1 MTCQFKAE
9 IVKDDNMDV
18 FYIPLTID
26 VEKTFG
32 KKRFKAKI
40 WYNDILY
47 RGLIAKYA
55 GGYFLMINKT
65 IRAQLNKK
73 EGDIVNVKIEEDLE
87 ERIVELPTVLVDF
100 FNRENLLKSV
110 FDKLSYTHQ
119 KEYVQWIT
127 SAKREETLQNRLIKL
142 KEMLQEKLKK

>member
-1 MTCQFKAE
+1 MTVQFKAK
-9 IVKDDNMDV
+9 IVKDEKMDV
-18 FYIPLTID
+18 FYIPLELD

-40 WYNDILY
+40 WYNDVLY
-47 RGLIAKYA
+47 RGLIAKYD
-55 GGYFLMINKT
+55 GGYFLMINKA
-65 IRAQLNKK
+65 IRAQLNEKA
-73 EGDIVNVKIEEDLE
+73 GDIVNVKIEQVLE

-127 SAKREETLQNRLIKL
+127 SAKREETLQNRMIKL
-142 KEMLQEKLKK
+142 KEMLEEKLKK

>member
-1 MTCQFKAE
+1 
-9 IVKDDNMDV
+9 
-18 FYIPLTID
+18 
-26 VEKTFG
+26 
-32 KKRFKAKI
+32 
-40 WYNDILY
+40 
-47 RGLIAKYA
+47 
-55 GGYFLMINKT
+55 MINKT

-142 KEMLQEKLKK
+142 KEMLEEKLKK

>member
-1 MTCQFKAE
+1 MTVQFKAK
-9 IVKDDNMDV
+9 IVKDEKMDV
-18 FYIPLTID
+18 FYIPLELD

-40 WYNDILY
+40 WYNDVLY
-47 RGLIAKYA
+47 RGLIAKYD
-55 GGYFLMINKT
+55 GGYFLMINKA

-73 EGDIVNVKIEEDLE
+73 AGDIVNVKIEQDLE

-127 SAKREETLQNRLIKL
+127 SAKREETLQNRMIKL
-142 KEMLQEKLKK
+142 KEMLEEKLKK

>member
-1 MTCQFKAE
+1 MAYQFKAK

-142 KEMLQEKLKK
+142 KEMLHEKLKK

>member
-1 MTCQFKAE
+1 MAYQFKAK

-18 FYIPLTID
+18 FYIPLAID

-73 EGDIVNVKIEEDLE
+73 EGDIVNVKIEEDFE

-142 KEMLQEKLKK
+142 KEMLHEKLNK

>member
-142 KEMLQEKLKK
+142 KEMLEEKLKK

>member
-1 MTCQFKAE
+1 MAYQFKAK

-73 EGDIVNVKIEEDLE
+73 EGDIVNVKIEEDFE
-87 ERIVELPTVLVDF
+87 ERIVDLPTVLVDF

-142 KEMLQEKLKK
+142 KEMLEEKLKK